1 MDILSLD
8 GGKTNECQLQ
18 TTAGTS
24 SNDTE
29 RKWENSQLS
38 DTSRQRLSDST
49 GYHVV
54 VDCDLKQCFDTLN
67 HDKLMFY
74 LGQHIQD
81 KAVLHF
87 IRRSLLSGV
96 IDLSGEFLAS

>member
-1 MDILSLD
+1 M
-8 GGKTNECQLQ
+8 GYYE
-18 TTAGTS
+18 
-24 SNDTE
+24 
-29 RKWENSQLS
+29 
-38 DTSRQRLSDST
+38 T

-87 IRRSLLSGV
+87 IRRPLLSGV
-96 IDLSGEFLAS
+96 IDLSGEFLASETGAPQGGVL